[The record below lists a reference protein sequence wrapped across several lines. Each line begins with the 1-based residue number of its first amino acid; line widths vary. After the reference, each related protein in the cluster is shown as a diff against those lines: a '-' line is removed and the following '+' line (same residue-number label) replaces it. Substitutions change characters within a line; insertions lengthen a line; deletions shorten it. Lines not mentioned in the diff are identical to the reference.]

1 MIETKSIQ
9 KPDEAAGLWLLKV
22 LLGVLIIII
31 LTIHLIV
38 NHFIGEGALLTWQD
52 VVDYFANPWI
62 VFMEITF
69 LVVVVSHSLIGMRSI
84 ILDLNPSKGTMKI
97 VDWVL
102 SIIGVV
108 STVYGIWLALK
119 IASFSV

>member
-9 KPDEAAGLWLLKV
+9 KPNEAAGLWLVKV
-22 LLGVLIIII
+22 LLGLLIIVI

-38 NHFIGEGALLTWQD
+38 NHYVGEGALLTWQN
-52 VVDYFANPWI
+52 VVDYFSNPWS

-69 LVVVVSHSLIGMRSI
+69 LIVVVSHSLIGLRSI

-97 VDWVL
+97 VDRSIYILGVL
-102 SIIGVV
+102 SV
-108 STVYGIWLALK
+108 VYGIWLALK
-119 IASFSV
+119 IASFSS

>member
-9 KPDEAAGLWLLKV
+9 RPDEATGLWLVKV
-22 LLGVLIIII
+22 LLGVLIIVI

-38 NHFIGEGALLTWQD
+38 NHYVGEGALLTWQN
-52 VVDYFANPWI
+52 VVDYFSNPWI

-84 ILDLNPSKGTMKI
+84 ILDLNPSKGKMKI

-102 SIIGVV
+102 TIIGIV
-108 STVYGIWLALK
+108 SIVYGVWLALE
-119 IASFSV
+119 IASFSA

>member
-9 KPDEAAGLWLLKV
+9 KPDEAAGLWLVKV

-84 ILDLNPSKGTMKI
+84 ILDLNPSRGTMKI

>member
-9 KPDEAAGLWLLKV
+9 KPDEAAGLWLVKV

-38 NHFIGEGALLTWQD
+38 NHFIGEGALLTWQN

-84 ILDLNPSKGTMKI
+84 ILDLNPSNGTMKI

>member
-1 MIETKSIQ
+1 MIETKSIR
-9 KPDEAAGLWLLKV
+9 KPDEATGLWLVKV
-22 LLGVLIIII
+22 LLGVLIVVI

-38 NHFIGEGALLTWQD
+38 NHYVGEGALLTWQN
-52 VVDYFANPWI
+52 VVDYFSNPWI

-84 ILDLNPSKGTMKI
+84 ILDLNPSKGKMKI

-102 SIIGVV
+102 TIIGIV
-108 STVYGIWLALK
+108 SIVYGIWLALE
-119 IASFSV
+119 IASFSA